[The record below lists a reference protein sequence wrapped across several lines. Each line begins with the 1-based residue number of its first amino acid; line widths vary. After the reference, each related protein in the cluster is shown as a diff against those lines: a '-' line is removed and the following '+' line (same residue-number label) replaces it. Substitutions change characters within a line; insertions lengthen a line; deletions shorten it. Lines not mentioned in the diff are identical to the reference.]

1 MTATAPVTPIAA
13 RVCGI
18 GDEAAPGALEQIR
31 LHAQLGLRGLE
42 LRTVDGFGLH
52 ELPERA
58 ANVLAEWIASV
69 RLVVPVVDTPIGG
82 WSVSVAIDLD
92 DEIGLL
98 VRCAQRAELFGC
110 RRLRV
115 MSYPNDGRPA
125 AAWRA
130 ESIRRMR
137 VLANVAADLDV
148 VLLHENCHGWASQS
162 VEHTSALLSEV
173 DSPHLRLLFDIGNGV
188 AYGYQS
194 LPFLAAVLPWV
205 EHVHVK
211 DGRRDPG
218 QDAVF
223 GMPGQGTAQVEAC
236 VRLLEEAGYT
246 GWYSVEPHLALIP
259 HLGLSPDDPDRQAA
273 DYRSY
278 VEEFVRLAGRVEASR
293 VGP

>member
-1 MTATAPVTPIAA
+1 MTASTPGTPIAA

-18 GDEAAPGALEQIR
+18 GDEAAPGASEQIR
-31 LHAQLGLRGLE
+31 VHTRLGLGGLE
-42 LRTVDGFGLH
+42 LRTVDGFGVH
-52 ELPERA
+52 ELPEPA
-58 ANVLAEWIASV
+58 AQVLAGRIASAG
-69 RLVVPVVDTPIGG
+69 LAVPVVDTPIGG
-82 WSVSVAIDLD
+82 WSVSLATDLD

-98 VRCAQRAELFGC
+98 VRSARRAQLFGC

-115 MSYPNDGRPA
+115 MSYPNDGWPE

-137 VLANVAADLDV
+137 VLTSVAADLDV
-148 VLLHENCHGWASQS
+148 VLLHENCHGWASQGI
-162 VEHTSALLSEV
+162 EHTRVLLSEV

-218 QDAVF
+218 RDAVF
-223 GMPGQGTAQVEAC
+223 GLPGRGTAQVQGC
-236 VRLLEEAGYT
+236 VRLLEERGYT

-259 HLGLSPDDPDRQAA
+259 HLGLAPGDPDRQAA
-273 DYRSY
+273 GYHGY
-278 VEEFVRLAGRVEASR
+278 VEEFMRLASRVEASR
-293 VGP
+293 SML